1 MVGERFMTGEGEG
14 GVLSSS
20 LVGGSAF
27 RTWGRVLGL
36 LWVVL
41 TWLVLKVGIE
51 KSAVVVRATVSGLA
65 NGGLR
70 ILHIVVA

>member
-1 MVGERFMTGEGEG
+1 MRG
-14 GVLSSS
+14 
-20 LVGGSAF
+20 
-27 RTWGRVLGL
+27 VLGL

-41 TWLVLKVGIE
+41 TWLVLKVEIE
-51 KSAVVVRATVSGLA
+51 KPAVVVRATVSGLA